1 MAGPNQGI
9 AGFLPFPTFGGGEGG
24 GVTPV
29 KMPASQMK
37 FPTARRMASRRA
49 PKPEL
54 VETLAPFMPL
64 ALEGIMEMFSDT
76 PETLSDAEFLDSKNL
91 NILENPTTLE
101 EVKSNETAQA
111 QLNAYNLFG
120 DREDKEGFGLSDV
133 AQMLVGASTGRG
145 AKDYAS
151 TYLGLRKAKE
161 TARLNKNKNRSAYM
175 TSALKDVD
183 NLQFKNFEDTE
194 SARAG
199 VNDPRAG
206 FIDPRGEIY
215 VMNDERTGYVNVK
228 SLEGN
233 WIEQKYKPTTDLA
246 TQMKDP
252 RLTELK
258 KHQSDLSAKDNA
270 LIATVTL
277 TNGMVK
283 MLDKG
288 IKDPSQNP
296 LTLVTNI
303 GSFLKTAESNAKGAL
318 AYVGGGTLE
327 NAFASRGAIGGS
339 DGREG
344 NGELAGMLYNAVQSG
359 DDQQMKI
366 AMEAFENGN
375 DGVNF
380 KASLGDMAYN
390 DVRTRATMLQLAYA
404 AAAANGQTG
413 RTLSDKDLAFHL
425 QMVGFGAT
433 QDAQTAKD
441 NILTFIDTLVRQTDN
456 VVMGTISKN
465 SLNAGQYPLDDN
477 LFTSIIGGYWDT
489 AERRMIKNPENPRGL
504 DGTVPKFIEVRDY
517 TKPQGYEFKNFYTRY
532 GEIPDIELYQKHKRR
547 AGTEFD
553 SSGATTAVSPSAR
566 LNEDLQAIEDLYK

>member
-1 MAGPNQGI
+1 MANSNQGI
-9 AGFLPFPTFGGGEGG
+9 GGFLPFPTFGGGEGG
-24 GVTPV
+24 GGVTPV
-29 KMPASQMK
+29 KMPASQMR
-37 FPTARRMASRRA
+37 FPTARAPASRRSV
-49 PKPEL
+49 KPT
-54 VETLAPFMPL
+54 VKETLSPFLPL
-64 ALEGIMEMFSDT
+64 ALEGIMGMLSDK
-76 PETLSDAEFLDSKNL
+76 PQPMSDAEFLDSKNL
-91 NILENPTTLE
+91 NILENPTTLK
-101 EVKSNETAQA
+101 EVKSNEKALA
-111 QLNAYNLFG
+111 QLSAYNLFG
-120 DREDKEGFGLSDV
+120 EREEQEGFGLSDI
-133 AQMLVGASTGRG
+133 AQMVVGSQMGRG
-145 AKDYAS
+145 AGDYAS

-161 TARLNKNKNRSAYM
+161 TARLNKNANRTAYM
-175 TSALKDVD
+175 TKALDEVD

-199 VNDPRAG
+199 VNDYRTG
-206 FIDPRGEIY
+206 FVDPRGEIY
-215 VMNDERTGYVNVK
+215 VMADTRKGYVNVK

-233 WIEQKYKPTTDLA
+233 WIEQKYKPTADLA
-246 TQMKDP
+246 SQMKDP
-252 RLTELK
+252 RLTELQ
-258 KHQSDLSAKDNA
+258 KHQADLSAKDNA
-270 LIATVTL
+270 LIGTVTL

-288 IKDPSQNP
+288 IEDPSQNP

-303 GSFLKTAESNAKGAL
+303 GNFLNTAKSNAEGAL
-318 AYVGGGTLE
+318 SYIGEGTVA
-327 NAFASRGAIGGS
+327 NAFASRGSIGGS
-339 DGREG
+339 IGREG
-344 NGELAGMLYNAVQSG
+344 DGELAGMLYNAVQSG
-359 DDQQMKI
+359 DDEQMKI

-375 DGVNF
+375 DGVSF
-380 KASLGDMAYN
+380 RASLGDMAYN

-441 NILTFIDTLVRQTDN
+441 NILSFIDTLVRQTDN

-477 LFTSIIGGYWDT
+477 LFTSIIGGYW
-489 AERRMIKNPENPRGL
+489 EPSVV
-504 DGTVPKFIEVRDY
+504 DGKRDY
-517 TKPQGYEFKNFYTRY
+517 TNPQKYVFKNFYTRY

>member
-1 MAGPNQGI
+1 MANSNQGI
-9 AGFLPFPTFGGGEGG
+9 GGFLPFPTFGGGEGG
-24 GVTPV
+24 GGVTPV
-29 KMPASQMK
+29 KMPASQMR
-37 FPTARRMASRRA
+37 FPTARAPASRRSV
-49 PKPEL
+49 KPT
-54 VETLAPFMPL
+54 VKETLSPFLPL
-64 ALEGIMEMFSDT
+64 ALEGIMGMLSDK
-76 PETLSDAEFLDSKNL
+76 PQPMSDAEFLDSKNL
-91 NILENPTTLE
+91 NILENPTTLK
-101 EVKSNETAQA
+101 EVKSNEKALA
-111 QLNAYNLFG
+111 QLSAYNLFG
-120 DREDKEGFGLSDV
+120 EREEQEGFGLSDI
-133 AQMLVGASTGRG
+133 AQMVVGSQMGRG
-145 AKDYAS
+145 AGDYAS
-151 TYLGLRKAKE
+151 TYLAKE
-161 TARLNKNKNRSAYM
+161 TARLNKNANRTAYM
-175 TSALKDVD
+175 TKALDEVD

-199 VNDPRAG
+199 VNDYRTG
-206 FIDPRGEIY
+206 FVDPRGEIY
-215 VMNDERTGYVNVK
+215 VMADTRKGYVNVK

-233 WIEQKYKPTTDLA
+233 WIEQKYKPTADLA
-246 TQMKDP
+246 SQMKDP
-252 RLTELK
+252 RLTELQ
-258 KHQSDLSAKDNA
+258 KHQADLSAKDNA
-270 LIATVTL
+270 LIGTVTL

-303 GSFLKTAESNAKGAL
+303 GNFLNTAKSNAEGAL
-318 AYVGGGTLE
+318 SYIGEGTVA
-327 NAFASRGAIGGS
+327 NAFASRGSIGGS
-339 DGREG
+339 IGREG
-344 NGELAGMLYNAVQSG
+344 DGELAGMLYNAVQSG
-359 DDQQMKI
+359 DDEQMKI

-375 DGVNF
+375 DGVSF
-380 KASLGDMAYN
+380 RASLGDMAYN

-441 NILTFIDTLVRQTDN
+441 NILSFIDTLVRQTDN

-477 LFTSIIGGYWDT
+477 LFTSIIGGYW
-489 AERRMIKNPENPRGL
+489 EPSVV
-504 DGTVPKFIEVRDY
+504 DGKRDY
-517 TKPQGYEFKNFYTRY
+517 TNPQKYVFKNFYTRY

>member
-1 MAGPNQGI
+1 MANSNQGI
-9 AGFLPFPTFGGGEGG
+9 GGFLPFPTFGGGEGG
-24 GVTPV
+24 GGVTPV
-29 KMPASQMK
+29 KMPASQMR
-37 FPTARRMASRRA
+37 FPTARAPASRRSV
-49 PKPEL
+49 KPT
-54 VETLAPFMPL
+54 VKETLSPFLPL
-64 ALEGIMEMFSDT
+64 ALEGIMGMLSDK
-76 PETLSDAEFLDSKNL
+76 PQPMSDAEFLDSKNL
-91 NILENPTTLE
+91 NILENPTTLK
-101 EVKSNETAQA
+101 EVKSNEKALA
-111 QLNAYNLFG
+111 QLSAYNLFG
-120 DREDKEGFGLSDV
+120 EREEQEGFGLSDI
-133 AQMLVGASTGRG
+133 AQMVVGSQMGRG
-145 AKDYAS
+145 AGDYAS

-161 TARLNKNKNRSAYM
+161 TARLNKNANRTAYM
-175 TSALKDVD
+175 TKALDEVD

-199 VNDPRAG
+199 VNDYRTG
-206 FIDPRGEIY
+206 FVDPRGEIY
-215 VMNDERTGYVNVK
+215 VMADTRKGYVNVK

-233 WIEQKYKPTTDLA
+233 WIEQKYKPTADLA
-246 TQMKDP
+246 SQMKDP
-252 RLTELK
+252 RLTELQ
-258 KHQSDLSAKDNA
+258 KHQADLSAKDNA
-270 LIATVTL
+270 LIGTVTL

-303 GSFLKTAESNAKGAL
+303 GNFLNTAKSNAEGAL
-318 AYVGGGTLE
+318 SYIGEGTVA
-327 NAFASRGAIGGS
+327 NAFASRGSIGGS
-339 DGREG
+339 IGREG
-344 NGELAGMLYNAVQSG
+344 DGELAGMLYNAVQSG
-359 DDQQMKI
+359 DDEQMKI

-375 DGVNF
+375 DGVSF
-380 KASLGDMAYN
+380 RASLGDMAYN

-441 NILTFIDTLVRQTDN
+441 NILSFIDTLVRQTDN

-477 LFTSIIGGYWDT
+477 LFTSIIGGYW
-489 AERRMIKNPENPRGL
+489 EPSVV
-504 DGTVPKFIEVRDY
+504 DGKRDY
-517 TKPQGYEFKNFYTRY
+517 TNPQKYVFKNFYTRY